1 MKRRL
6 PNSAGN
12 IRRVSNSQANS
23 IHIVRRYGKVGGMER
38 YVWELT
44 HSLARAG
51 HQVRVICCD
60 QDHALE
66 LGPEE
71 HGRIEVRF
79 TGNIG
84 SPKPRWIY
92 QLRFRRRVDEM
103 IAEMDVLG
111 WVIHSHERSLSHH
124 VTTFHSASVR
134 STPPKLLDRISPR
147 DRAWRRMEEM
157 ELNAPSVQKIFPV
170 SYSMR
175 ETLASLYPE
184 IRVKL
189 QDPAFPGVGSE
200 FQPIGRINNVNTIG
214 FLGVEWQRKGLET
227 LVKAVQTLRAED
239 TDIRLLVAGC
249 DAASVQ
255 HLFQDWTGGYK
266 LLGWID
272 ATDFYRQIDLLA
284 LPARIEP
291 FGMVA
296 AEANACGLPVVVSK
310 QCGIAPLINSDTG
323 SVVDPGDIQGL
334 ADACKNELARSD
346 PPAALGLSWDN
357 LATQYASAYSEIVAR
372 ITA

>member
-1 MKRRL
+1 MKHRL
-6 PNSAGN
+6 PKSTRN
-12 IRRVSNSQANS
+12 IRRVSSSQAKS

-51 HQVRVICCD
+51 HQVRVICCE

-66 LGPEE
+66 LDPAEY
-71 HGRIEVRF
+71 GRIEVRF

-103 IAEMDVLG
+103 LTEMKVRD
-111 WVIHSHERSLSHH
+111 WVIHSHERSLRHH
-124 VTTFHSASVR
+124 ITTFHSASVR
-134 STPPKLLDRISPR
+134 STPPTLLDRISPR

-175 ETLASLYPE
+175 ETLAVLYPE
-184 IRVKL
+184 VRVKL

-200 FQPIGRINNVNTIG
+200 FQPIERINEIKTIG
-214 FLGVEWQRKGLET
+214 FLGVEWQRKGLEP
-227 LVKAVQTLRAED
+227 LVKAAHTLRAED
-239 TDIRLLVAGC
+239 PDVRLLVAGC
-249 DAASVQ
+249 DAVSVQ
-255 HLFQDWTGGYK
+255 HLFHDWTDGYE

-272 ATDFYRQIDLLA
+272 APDFYRRIGLLA
-284 LPARIEP
+284 LPASVEP

-310 QCGIAPLINSDTG
+310 QCGIAPLIDSATG
-323 SVVDPGDIQGL
+323 SVVDAGDIVGL
-334 ADACKNELARSD
+334 AHACKNELARVE

-357 LATQYASAYSEIVAR
+357 LATQYASAYSEVVAR
-372 ITA
+372 IAG